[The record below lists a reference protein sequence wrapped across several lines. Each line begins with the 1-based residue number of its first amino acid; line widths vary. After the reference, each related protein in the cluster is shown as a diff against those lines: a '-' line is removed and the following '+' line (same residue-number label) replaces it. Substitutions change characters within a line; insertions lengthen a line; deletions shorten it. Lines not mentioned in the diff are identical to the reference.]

1 MENKIIDFVREV
13 NADLEY
19 SILEYLNN
27 GYVEAITSPMLFV
40 FDDDNDSKEFVRQRS
55 LARFTKH
62 LSLVLETVSPLL
74 ADELDKFFAGKK
86 KQMKEKFSFAKMN
99 VSIKTAC
106 VYKVDILG
114 EYNEDIMDDFMD
126 VLQEDFKY
134 IFEGFKIEATW

>member
-55 LARFTKH
+55 LSRLTKH

-74 ADELDKFFAGKK
+74 ADELDKFFAGKRNK
-86 KQMKEKFSFAKMN
+86 
-99 VSIKTAC
+99 
-106 VYKVDILG
+106 
-114 EYNEDIMDDFMD
+114 
-126 VLQEDFKY
+126 
-134 IFEGFKIEATW
+134 

>member
-40 FDDDNDSKEFVRQRS
+40 FDDNDSKEFVRQRS
-55 LARFTKH
+55 LSRLTKH
-62 LSLVLETVSPLL
+62 FSLVLEQVSPLL

>member
-1 MENKIIDFVREV
+1 MGNKIIDFVREV

-55 LARFTKH
+55 LSRLTKH

>member
-1 MENKIIDFVREV
+1 MENKIMDFVIEV
-13 NADLEY
+13 NADSKY

-55 LARFTKH
+55 LSRLTKH
-62 LSLVLETVSPLL
+62 FSLVLEQVSPLL

-86 KQMKEKFSFAKMN
+86 KQMQEKFSFAKMN

>member
-1 MENKIIDFVREV
+1 MGNKIIDFVREV

-27 GYVEAITSPMLFV
+27 GYVEAITSPVLFV

>member
-1 MENKIIDFVREV
+1 MGNKIIDFVREV